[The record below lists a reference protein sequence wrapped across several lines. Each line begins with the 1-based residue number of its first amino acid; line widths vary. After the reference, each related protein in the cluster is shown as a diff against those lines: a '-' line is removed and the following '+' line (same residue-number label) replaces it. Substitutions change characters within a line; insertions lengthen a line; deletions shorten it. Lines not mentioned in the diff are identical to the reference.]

1 MIGVDAN
8 AELLR
13 EVSHRAT
20 RKPARGGVPNALF
33 GQLSLEESPGELA
46 RLADS
51 LTVLFPWGSLLRA
64 VAAPQGAA
72 LEKLAALGKP
82 GAGIRFLYGYG
93 ATRESRA
100 VDALG
105 LPELGGPSALRTLER
120 GYAAAGLEVR
130 ARYVSRE
137 EVALVQ
143 SSWAKKLAFSGIER
157 VFVELT
163 RIRAP
168 VRGNGTRT
176 ERGCSLFDGRSKPF
190 GGAENLCKSG
200 IGPKWHQWGGQACG
214 P

>member
-13 EVSHRAT
+13 EILHRAT

-33 GQLSLEESPGELA
+33 GRLSLEESPGELA

-64 VAAPQGAA
+64 VAVPQVGA

-93 ATRESRA
+93 ATRESRT
-100 VDALG
+100 VEALE

-120 GYAAAGLEVR
+120 GYAAAGLDVR

-137 EVALVQ
+137 EVASVQ
-143 SSWAKKLAFSGIER
+143 SSWGKKLAFSGIER
-157 VFVELT
+157 VFVEL
-163 RIRAP
+163 
-168 VRGNGTRT
+168 
-176 ERGCSLFDGRSKPF
+176 SLQG
-190 GGAENLCKSG
+190 KSG
-200 IGPKWHQWGGQACG
+200 TSHEAHGASDSG
-214 P
+214 

>member
-1 MIGVDAN
+1 LVIGVDAN

-13 EVSHRAT
+13 EISHRAS

-33 GQLSLEESPGELA
+33 GRFSLEESPGELA
-46 RLADS
+46 QFADF

-64 VAAPQGAA
+64 VAVPQVGA

-93 ATRESRA
+93 ATREARK

-105 LPELGGPSALRTLER
+105 LPELGGSSALRALER

-137 EVALVQ
+137 EVASVQ
-143 SSWAKKLAFSGIER
+143 SAWAKKLAFSGIER
-157 VFVELT
+157 VFVELAGCIT
-163 RIRAP
+163 SAP
-168 VRGNGTRT
+168 EPSVVVL
-176 ERGCSLFDGRSKPF
+176 EK
-190 GGAENLCKSG
+190 
-200 IGPKWHQWGGQACG
+200 
-214 P
+214 